1 MNLQTRRYSQYTPN
15 QSLEMNSPNNQILI
29 MLMCLGVYDNL
40 SKYNLP
46 YPEAVFELEYFK
58 ENPKPFN
65 SWAKQFFPGVNYLP
79 NTG

>member
-1 MNLQTRRYSQYTPN
+1 
-15 QSLEMNSPNNQILI
+15 